1 MRSRPAGIWI
11 IVILQIATAVT
22 LLPGVAETFPG
33 ISPIGGMPLSDLA
46 RWIYVAWA
54 FVAILAALWLWT
66 LSRRGWALIMV
77 LTGLGLIANLVLWY
91 TGNPNFVRM
100 AIQAATALYLNTAAV
115 QQLFLRQEQVSTI
128 QLSES
133 DSP

>member
-1 MRSRPAGIWI
+1 MRRRPAGIWI

-33 ISPIGGMPLSDLA
+33 ISPIGGMPLSDFG
-46 RWIYVAWA
+46 RWVYVMWA
-54 FVAILAALWLWT
+54 ALAILAALWLWT
-66 LSRRGWALIMV
+66 LSRRGWAMIMV
-77 LTGLGLIANLVLWY
+77 LTGLGLIGNLVLWY

-100 AIQAATALYLNTAAV
+100 AIQAATALYLNTSAV
-115 QQLFLRQEQVSTI
+115 QQLFLRREQVSTI

-133 DSP
+133 NSP